1 MRLAAP
7 VAPIAAHPLLVFI
20 TTVVVMLG
28 LAFLLGRLAQRV
40 GLPAIVGELVT
51 GVLLG
56 PSLLAKVAPGVSN
69 WMFPASA
76 PEQIHLIDAVGQ
88 VGVLLLVGIT
98 GTHLDPR
105 LMRRNGRTA
114 ARVSLGGLLIPLTLG
129 VALAFVLPASL
140 AAGGSGGRA
149 VFALFLGVAMCV
161 TAIPV
166 IAKTLSD
173 MGLLHRNIGQLIL
186 TAGMID
192 DAVGWLLLSVVS
204 AAAATGISAGNI
216 ALSVAYLLAFLLIS
230 VTVLRVLVKR
240 AMAAA
245 ARADSA
251 GPSIVVAV
259 LLMFAGGLL
268 THALGMEPIFGAF
281 VMGILIARAGAG
293 QRQLAALRTVV
304 LSVLA
309 PLFLASAGLRMDLT
323 ALLEPSVALSALAV
337 LAVAIAGK
345 FAGAYLGARLSRL
358 GRAEGLAL
366 GAGMNSRGVVEVIIA
381 LTGLRLG
388 VLNTATYTIIV
399 LVAIFTSLM
408 APPLLRR
415 AVSRIEVREEERL
428 RKLDHDAWN
437 GLEPAPAKPTGP
449 DEDELGRAA

>member
-1 MRLAAP
+1 MIIAAP

-20 TTVVVMLG
+20 AGVTVMLG
-28 LAFLLGRLAQRV
+28 LAFLLGRLAQRI

-69 WMFPASA
+69 WLFPASA

-98 GTHLDPR
+98 GTHLDTR

-114 ARVSLGGLLIPLTLG
+114 LTVSLAGLLVPLALG
-129 VALAFVLPASL
+129 IGLAFVLPGSL
-140 AAGGSGGRA
+140 TSGGSGGLG

-173 MGLLHRNIGQLIL
+173 MRLLHRNIGQLIL

-204 AAAATGISAGNI
+204 AAATTGISTGSI
-216 ALSVAYLLAFLLIS
+216 SLSVAYLAVFLLLS
-230 VTVLRVLVKR
+230 VTVLRVVVKK
-240 AMAAA
+240 AMTLA
-245 ARADSA
+245 ARAEGA
-251 GPSIVVAV
+251 GPSVVTAV

-268 THALGMEPIFGAF
+268 THSLGMEPIFGAF
-281 VMGILIARAGAG
+281 VMGILISRAGAG
-293 QRQLAALRTVV
+293 QQQLAALRTVV

-323 ALLEPSVALSALAV
+323 ALAKPSVALSAVAV
-337 LAVAIAGK
+337 LAVAIFGK
-345 FAGAYLGARLSRL
+345 FAGAYLGARMRRL
-358 GRAEGLAL
+358 DRAEGLAL

-415 AVSRIEVREEERL
+415 AVNRIEVREEERL
-428 RKLDHDAWN
+428 RKLDHDLWN
-437 GLEPAPAKPTGP
+437 GDRQPEITDAGP
-449 DEDELGRAA
+449 DNLGKAA

>member
-1 MRLAAP
+1 MHLAAP

-56 PSLLAKVAPGVSN
+56 PSLLAKVAPGAYN

-76 PEQIHLIDAVGQ
+76 PEQIHLVDAVGQ

-98 GTHLDPR
+98 GTHLDTR

-114 ARVSLGGLLIPLTLG
+114 LTVSLCGLLIPLALG
-129 VALAFVLPASL
+129 VALAFALPSSL
-140 AAGGSGGRA
+140 TSGGNGGRGT
-149 VFALFLGVAMCV
+149 FALFLGVAMCV

-173 MGLLHRNIGQLIL
+173 MRLLHRNIGQLIL

-204 AAAATGISAGNI
+204 AAAATGVSAGNVTLAVI
-216 ALSVAYLLAFLLIS
+216 YLLVFLLLS
-230 VTVLRVLVKR
+230 VTVLRVVVKK
-240 AMAAA
+240 AMTAA
-245 ARADSA
+245 ARAEGA
-251 GPSIVVAV
+251 GPSIVTAM
-259 LLMFAGGLL
+259 LLMFGGGLL

-323 ALLEPSVALSALAV
+323 ALAQPTVALSAVAV
-337 LAVAIAGK
+337 LLIAILGK
-345 FAGAYLGARLSRL
+345 FGGAYLGARLRKL

-415 AVSRIEVREEERL
+415 AVNRIEVREEERL

-437 GLEPAPAKPTGP
+437 GQLEPAEPRRPEG
-449 DEDELGRAA
+449 DDVDRAA